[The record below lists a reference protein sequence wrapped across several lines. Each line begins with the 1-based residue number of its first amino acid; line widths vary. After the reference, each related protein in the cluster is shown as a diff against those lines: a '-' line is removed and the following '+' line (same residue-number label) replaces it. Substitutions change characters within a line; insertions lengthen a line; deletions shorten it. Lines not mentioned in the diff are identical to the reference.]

1 MKESLSIDLFPV
13 YWKYSF
19 IFSPLPKRHGKG
31 LLCCTKFCDKITVS
45 NNVAVSPSLFKS
57 KHSDC
62 FWGVYSGY
70 INPKIGFHL

>member
-62 FWGVYSGY
+62 F
-70 INPKIGFHL
+70 